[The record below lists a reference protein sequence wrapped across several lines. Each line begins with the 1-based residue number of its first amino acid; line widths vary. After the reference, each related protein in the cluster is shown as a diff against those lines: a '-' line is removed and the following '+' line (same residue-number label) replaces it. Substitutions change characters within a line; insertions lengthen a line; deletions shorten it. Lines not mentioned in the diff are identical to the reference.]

1 MAKKINATRL
11 AQETR
16 GQAEVMDRWPA
27 AVSPALYLMQLRL
40 PRLRISPP
48 KRKLPVLMA
57 ADAGDA
63 KPQVVKIR
71 HVA

>member
-1 MAKKINATRL
+1 MAKKINTARL

-16 GQAEVMDRWPA
+16 GQAAVMDRWPA

-40 PRLRISPP
+40 PRMRISPS
-48 KRKLPVLMA
+48 KRKLPVVMDAA
-57 ADAGDA
+57 ADAA
-63 KPQVVKIR
+63 EPQVVKIR